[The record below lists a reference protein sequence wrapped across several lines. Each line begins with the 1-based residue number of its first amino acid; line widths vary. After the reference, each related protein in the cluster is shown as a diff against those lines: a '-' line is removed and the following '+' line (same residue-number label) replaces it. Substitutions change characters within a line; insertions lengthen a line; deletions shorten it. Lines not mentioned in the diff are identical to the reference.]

1 MTRLRGTLCA
11 GLLALVLTAC
21 GGGADDAP
29 SATADPSVDPTDDPV
44 ALGASLPAPK
54 NLSVAYDA
62 KRYAFQW
69 EPVAGA
75 THYELLEDP
84 DGPGPQLEQ
93 RVATGL
99 AQPSAS
105 WALDALLHERLNA
118 TYRVRACTSGGC
130 GSPTAALAPDVARAI
145 GYVKASNTGRGDW
158 FGSAVALSPDGRYLA
173 VGAIAEQSGARGAFT
188 DPPPEDDTITRAG
201 AVYVYFRDA
210 GHWRQ
215 QAYLKASDA
224 SAHALFGGALA
235 FSADASTLVV
245 TSKGNHGGMTFSGAA
260 YVFRREGATWHE
272 EAVLTPADRAA
283 LDSFGSS
290 VALSADGTTLAVG
303 APGHN
308 GGSGSNAGAV
318 YVFVRSGASW
328 VPTVL
333 RASNARKSSAF
344 GSSVALSGD
353 GGTLAV
359 GAPHE
364 SSAATAIGGDQTD
377 QSAKQAGAVFIFR
390 RDSAGWAQQAYIKG
404 SRQQAFDYFGTAVSL
419 AGAGNLLAVGA
430 SGDDRDSTA
439 VGSGPGAPEAG
450 AVYLFELAAG
460 QWREQTYL
468 KAGHVGAGKGFGSS
482 VSLTNDGRVL
492 AVGAPGDKSAAR
504 GIDGDQTDASLGYPG
519 AAYIFHPENNTWRQ
533 AAYLKASNT
542 SANGGFG
549 VSLGLSADGASLV
562 VGADGDPS
570 AARGMQGEGAD
581 TTAPKAGA
589 AYLY

>member
-1 MTRLRGTLCA
+1 MTCLRRPLGA
-11 GLLALVLTAC
+11 GLLALALAAC
-21 GGGADDAP
+21 GGAANDAP
-29 SATADPSVDPTDDPV
+29 SASDDPADDPV

-54 NLSVAYDA
+54 NLSVSYDA
-62 KRYAFQW
+62 KRYAFKW

-84 DGPGPQLEQ
+84 DGPGPQPEQ
-93 RVATGL
+93 RVATDL

-105 WALDALLHERLNA
+105 RALEVPLHQRLNA
-118 TYRVRACTSGGC
+118 TYRVRACTPGAC
-130 GSPTAALAPDVARAI
+130 GSPSSAESPEVARAI
-145 GYVKASNTGRGDW
+145 GYFKASNTGGGDW
-158 FGSAVALSPDGRYLA
+158 FGSAVAMSSDGRYLA
-173 VGAIAEQSGARGAFT
+173 VGAIAERSGARGVFAE
-188 DPPPEDDTITRAG
+188 PPPDDDTVIRAG
-201 AVYVYFRDA
+201 AVYVFVRAA
-210 GHWRQ
+210 GLWRQ

-224 SAHALFGGALA
+224 AQYALFGGALA
-235 FSADASTLVV
+235 FSSDGSTLLV
-245 TSKGNHGGMTFSGAA
+245 TARGNHGGLTFSGAA
-260 YVFRREGATWHE
+260 YVFTREGATWHE

-290 VALSADGTTLAVG
+290 VALSADAATLVVG

-318 YVFVRSGASW
+318 YVFARSGASW

-353 GGTLAV
+353 GATLAV

-364 SSAATAIGGDQTD
+364 SSAATAIGGDPTD

-390 RDSAGWAQQAYIKG
+390 RDVAGWAQQAYIKG

-419 AGAGNLLAVGA
+419 SGAANLLAVGA
-430 SGDDRDSTA
+430 PGDDRDSTA
-439 VGSGPGAPEAG
+439 VGSGLGASQSG
-450 AVYLFELAAG
+450 AAYLFEHAAG
-460 QWREQTYL
+460 QWREQAYL
-468 KAGHVGAGKGFGSS
+468 KAGHVGADAGFGSS
-482 VSLTNDGRVL
+482 LALSNDGHVL
-492 AVGAPGDKSAAR
+492 AIGAPGEKSAAR
-504 GIDGDQTDASLGYPG
+504 GIDGDPIDASLSYPG
-519 AAYIFHPENNTWRQ
+519 ATYLFHPENDAWRQ

-549 VSLGLSADGASLV
+549 VSLSLSADGASLA

-570 AARGMQGEGAD
+570 AARGIQGEGVD